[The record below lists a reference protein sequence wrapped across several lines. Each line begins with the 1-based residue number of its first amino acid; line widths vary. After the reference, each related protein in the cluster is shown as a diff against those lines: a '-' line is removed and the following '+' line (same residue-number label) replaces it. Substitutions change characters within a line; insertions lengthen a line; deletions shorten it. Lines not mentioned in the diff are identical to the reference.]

1 MGQVFLLSLTAALNP
16 VLVGAST
23 VMLLLPN
30 PKRLMLGYLLGAL
43 MTSITLGLVI
53 VFALKG
59 SGTVST
65 TQNTINPAVD
75 LALGALLLTAAFV
88 LGTGRDKQITER
100 RQARKGPK
108 EDKGPPRWQQ
118 ALSKG
123 SARDTFVVGA
133 LLTLPGASY
142 LAGLHHIEDQRLS
155 TTATVLTVVGFN
167 LIMLILLELPL
178 LGYVVAP
185 DWTPGAVER
194 AKAWV
199 GRNGHQGAVQR
210 AKAWVGRNGHQAAVI
225 ALTVLGAALL
235 IKGIAGLVS

>member
-1 MGQVFLLSLTAALNP
+1 VTKTFLLALTAALNP

-30 PKRLMLGYLLGAL
+30 PKRLMLGYLVGAL

-53 VFALKG
+53 VYALKG
-59 SGTVST
+59 SSTVST
-65 TQNTINPAVD
+65 TQNTINPGIDVV
-75 LALGALLLTAAFV
+75 LGVLLLIGAVV
-88 LGTGRDKQITER
+88 LGTGRDKQLAER
-100 RQARKGPK
+100 RRARKGPK

-118 ALSKG
+118 TLSKG
-123 SARDTFVVGA
+123 SARSTFVVGA

-142 LAGLHHIEDQRLS
+142 LAGLHHIEEQKLS
-155 TTATVLTVVGFN
+155 TAGTVLTVVGFN

-178 LGYVVAP
+178 LGYVIAP

-199 GRNGHQGAVQR
+199 GRNGH
-210 AKAWVGRNGHQAAVI
+210 KAAVI
-225 ALTVLGAALL
+225 ALTVVGGALV
-235 IKGIAGLVS
+235 IKGVAGLVS

>member
-1 MGQVFLLSLTAALNP
+1 VFQVFLLALTAALNP
-16 VLVGAST
+16 ILLGAST
-23 VMLLLPN
+23 VMLLLPS
-30 PKRLMLGYLLGAL
+30 PQKLMLGYLLGAL

-59 SGTVST
+59 SSAVST

-75 LALGALLLTAAFV
+75 IAIGAILLIAAYVLA
-88 LGTGRDKQITER
+88 TGRNKRFAER
-100 RQARKGPK
+100 RRARKGPK

-123 SARDTFVVGA
+123 SARTTFVVGA

-142 LAGLHHIEDQRLS
+142 LAGLHNIEKQHLS
-155 TTATVLTVVGFN
+155 TSVTVVAVVGFN

-178 LGYVVAP
+178 LSYTVAP
-185 DWTPGAVER
+185 NWTPGAIER

-199 GRNGHQGAVQR
+199 A
-210 AKAWVGRNGHQAAVI
+210 RNGHQAAVI
-225 ALTVLGAALL
+225 ALSAIGGALI
-235 IKGIAGLVS
+235 IKGIVGLVS

>member
-1 MGQVFLLSLTAALNP
+1 MGQVFLLSLAAALNP

-59 SGTVST
+59 SSTVST
-65 TQNTINPAVD
+65 TENTINPAVD
-75 LALGALLLTAAFV
+75 VALGVIFLLAAFV
-88 LGTGRDKQITER
+88 LGTGRDKSIAER

-123 SARDTFVVGA
+123 SARTTFVVGA

-142 LAGLHHIEDQRLS
+142 LAGLDQIEKQNLS
-155 TTATVLTVVGFN
+155 TTATVLAVIGFN
-167 LIMLILLELPL
+167 LVMLILLELPL
-178 LGYVVAP
+178 LGYTIAP

-194 AKAWV
+194 SKAWV
-199 GRNGHQGAVQR
+199 NRNGKR
-210 AKAWVGRNGHQAAVI
+210 AAVI
-225 ALTVLGAALL
+225 ALTVLGSALV
-235 IKGIAGLVS
+235 IKGLIGLVG